1 MSDISATPTR
11 IRRHCPVCGG
21 ERNEPRFEKGPL
33 RVVGC
38 SQCGMM
44 FASPVAKEFVEGS
57 FYERMAAPFYLSPDK
72 LESDYAAVRFAREL
86 RLFRRYCPSGAV
98 LDVGCSTG
106 AFLHQLSQRFPGDYA
121 TLGADVAG
129 PALDYAER
137 RGVPVLR
144 APLLEHD
151 FGGRRFDAVT
161 MWAVLEHLAEP
172 ARFLARAAA
181 VLKPGG
187 HCLVLVP
194 NFRSLAVRLLG
205 PRYRYIMA
213 EHLNYFSSD
222 TLKRLAARAPAFAV
236 IAMRS
241 THFNPV
247 VLWQDWR
254 RATER
259 VPDAE
264 RARLL
269 RRTTRWKQNA
279 ALAPLRFFYSA
290 IERVLG
296 SLRLADNLTL
306 VLRRTDQAEAKE
318 FRQRNWN

>member
-1 MSDISATPTR
+1 MW
-11 IRRHCPVCGG
+11 
-21 ERNEPRFEKGPL
+21 
-33 RVVGC
+33 
-38 SQCGMM
+38 
-44 FASPVAKEFVEGS
+44 FASPVAREFVDGT
-57 FYERMAAPFYLSPDK
+57 FYERLAAPFYLSPDK
-72 LESDYAAVRFAREL
+72 LESDYAALRFAREL

-106 AFLHQLSQRFPGDYA
+106 AFLHELLHRFPNDYA
-121 TLGADVAG
+121 VLGADVAG

-161 MWAVLEHLAEP
+161 MWAVLEHLADP
-172 ARFLARAAA
+172 IRFLEKAAA
-181 VLKPGG
+181 ILKPGG

-194 NFRSLAVRLLG
+194 NLRSLAVRLLG

-213 EHLNYFSSD
+213 DHLNYFSPD
-222 TLKRLAARAPAFAV
+222 TLRRLAARVPAFAAIDLV
-236 IAMRS
+236 S

-254 RATER
+254 RAAER

-269 RRTTRWKQNA
+269 KRTTRWKQSA
-279 ALAPLRFFYSA
+279 WLRPIGFCYRLV
-290 IERVLG
+290 ERILG
-296 SLRLADNLTL
+296 GLCLADNLTL
-306 VLRRTDQAEAKE
+306 VLRRKG
-318 FRQRNWN
+318 